1 MKKIKVTTGVYWIG
15 VPEADVYLLCGCP
28 ADATKHLIK
37 KGLIISN
44 GEDSGFSYETG
55 PNVILLSDVPIQRE
69 LFANMS
75 EFPVLQM
82 LYRQGMLIPNHP
94 RNNGIKP
101 MIIGSKKEIEAQAE
115 YIYRGNYGL
124 TSLDELMEAG
134 LDRKKS
140 GMYDAH

>member
-37 KGLIISN
+37 KGSYYFKRRRFRIQLRNWSQCYSIVRCT
-44 GEDSGFSYETG
+44 DSKRAF
-55 PNVILLSDVPIQRE
+55 LR
-69 LFANMS
+69 NMS

-94 RNNGIKP
+94 RNN
-101 MIIGSKKEIEAQAE
+101 E
-115 YIYRGNYGL
+115 
-124 TSLDELMEAG
+124 
-134 LDRKKS
+134 
-140 GMYDAH
+140 

>member
-1 MKKIKVTTGVYWIG
+1 
-15 VPEADVYLLCGCP
+15 
-28 ADATKHLIK
+28 
-37 KGLIISN
+37 
-44 GEDSGFSYETG
+44 
-55 PNVILLSDVPIQRE
+55 
-69 LFANMS
+69 MS

-134 LDRKKS
+134 LDRKKAECMMRIKLNFAFGRMRS
-140 GMYDAH
+140 TDELIDTLALEEDRLEIRNGVFIKRLSLNRFEVSYMGGFSRSRLKPEGG